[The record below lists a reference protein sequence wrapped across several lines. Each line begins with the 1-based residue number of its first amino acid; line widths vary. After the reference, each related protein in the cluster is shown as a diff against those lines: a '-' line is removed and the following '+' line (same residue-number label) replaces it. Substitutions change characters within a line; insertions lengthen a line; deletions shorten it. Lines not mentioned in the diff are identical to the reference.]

1 MTQKETSVGS
11 RTGSRAESVAD
22 AIERRIGADALAEGD
37 RLGTKE
43 SLRLEFG
50 VAVATLNEAIRI
62 LADRGLVDVRPG
74 VKGGIFVASRPVL
87 VRLGRKMLEL
97 SGDSVSV
104 ADCLVMRNALEPLI
118 LREAARFVSP
128 SSLGELRDVAK
139 QMARPGLGA
148 DEYLEINWRL
158 HMQIADITPSQVLR
172 HTYQSLLEFVQSRV
186 RRVAPDHDEVDV
198 ERGAR
203 IHYELVEAIGSGDP
217 ARLDAALDAHSGLTA
232 TLGDA

>member
-1 MTQKETSVGS
+1 MTPRQSSVDS
-11 RTGSRAESVAD
+11 RAGSRAESVAD
-22 AIERRIGADALAEGD
+22 AIELRIGKDSLAEGD

-74 VKGGIFVASRPVL
+74 VKGGIFVAARPVL

-128 SSLGELRDVAK
+128 SSLAELRDVAK
-139 QMARPGLGA
+139 LMTRSKLTA

-158 HMQIADITPSQVLR
+158 HMQIADITPNQVLR

-186 RRVAPDHDEVDV
+186 RRVAPNDNGVDV
-198 ERGAR
+198 ERGAH
-203 IHYELVEAIGSGDP
+203 IHLELVEAIGAGDT
-217 ARLDAALDAHSGLTA
+217 ARLDAARDAHAALTA
-232 TLGDA
+232 TLGNA